1 LQVERL
7 SDSVFYE
14 EVADRIYNLRSFLG
28 QTEEEYY
35 ASHSEV
41 KDIEDSYSDIL
52 SELEVKGEWTK
63 WTTGRQN
70 GTTKRDDKTGRRNS
84 TTSHSVCIFFVFF
97 FFFGLSSVK
106 EIQHFEPGIQEERMV
121 EQIKH
126 DSIVGTYQQNYDTKL
141 RIERKK
147 REIYYHVEGRLG
159 DCQTAIVTATT
170 RGG

>member
-1 LQVERL
+1 V
-7 SDSVFYE
+7 D
-14 EVADRIYNLRSFLG
+14 EVDDG
-28 QTEEEYY
+28 T
-35 ASHSEV
+35 
-41 KDIEDSYSDIL
+41 
-52 SELEVKGEWTK
+52 TK
-63 WTTGRQN
+63 RGDKTGRQN
-70 GTTKRDDKTGRRNS
+70 GTTKQYYISFRLYFL
-84 TTSHSVCIFFVFF
+84 CFL

>member
-1 LQVERL
+1 MSFCSL
-7 SDSVFYE
+7 S
-14 EVADRIYNLRSFLG
+14 
-28 QTEEEYY
+28 
-35 ASHSEV
+35 
-41 KDIEDSYSDIL
+41 
-52 SELEVKGEWTK
+52 
-63 WTTGRQN
+63 
-70 GTTKRDDKTGRRNS
+70 
-84 TTSHSVCIFFVFF
+84 
-97 FFFGLSSVK
+97 SSVK
-106 EIQHFEPGIQEERMV
+106 EIQQFEPGIQEERMV

>member
-1 LQVERL
+1 V
-7 SDSVFYE
+7 SG
-14 EVADRIYNLRSFLG
+14 RSG
-28 QTEEEYY
+28 RRDD
-35 ASHSEV
+35 
-41 KDIEDSYSDIL
+41 K
-52 SELEVKGEWTK
+52 
-63 WTTGRQN
+63 TGRQN
-70 GTTKRDDKTGRRNS
+70 GTTKRDDETVP
-84 TTSHSVCIFFVFF
+84 HLIPFVFSLFSF

-106 EIQHFEPGIQEERMV
+106 EIQQFEPGIQEERMV

>member
-1 LQVERL
+1 
-7 SDSVFYE
+7 
-14 EVADRIYNLRSFLG
+14 
-28 QTEEEYY
+28 
-35 ASHSEV
+35 
-41 KDIEDSYSDIL
+41 
-52 SELEVKGEWTK
+52 
-63 WTTGRQN
+63 
-70 GTTKRDDKTGRRNS
+70 
-84 TTSHSVCIFFVFF
+84 
-97 FFFGLSSVK
+97 
-106 EIQHFEPGIQEERMV
+106 MV

>member
-1 LQVERL
+1 M
-7 SDSVFYE
+7 SG
-14 EVADRIYNLRSFLG
+14 RSG
-28 QTEEEYY
+28 RRDD
-35 ASHSEV
+35 
-41 KDIEDSYSDIL
+41 K
-52 SELEVKGEWTK
+52 
-63 WTTGRQN
+63 TGRQN
-70 GTTKRDDKTGRRNS
+70 GTTKRDDETGRRNS

-106 EIQHFEPGIQEERMV
+106 EIQQFEPGIQEERMV